1 MKFKSWGVFM
11 MTMFLISSCG
21 GSGDSIASSSSSNSS
36 SNYPQKGT
44 ITQGNISVFP
54 KQNKGYI
61 GDPMP
66 YFDNGVLN
74 LFYLHDARDGQRGFH
89 PWYLMQTTDFIN
101 WDDKEEVIPYV
112 NSYSS
117 QDLALGTGSV
127 IKDKSGLY
135 HAYYTGFNGTGNTLY
150 YEKIQHATSPDLVNW
165 TKHAED
171 GFYGGKNDFRDPY
184 VLYMEEF
191 DQYWMLITTRENNHG
206 VIALYTSKDLKSWK
220 YDRVF
225 FKNDA
230 GSWNMECPT
239 LIKYNDFWYLSYSEQ
254 GENRIVH
261 YRYTNDLF
269 KGWTKPAQ
277 DHLDGVGFYA
287 GRIEKAFDRLFAFG
301 WVGTKD
307 YDVDGGNFN
316 WAGNLVT
323 HELVQNDKGELYP
336 IVVKEVDEKLSNQV
350 NYNVVNKTSSVTFD
364 NESISF
370 AGKSGYEYLT
380 FDKLESKPTKITFS
394 ATFTSGDKFGLAFN
408 ATNKQYGPL
417 NIVFDLQKQKIH
429 FYNVDQNRINSSTPQ
444 ASVDFNMKLNESFDV
459 TIISENE
466 CITVYV
472 NDQIALTTRMYSKS
486 NNYFGLFT
494 KFSGVTIKN
503 LSFYE

>member
-1 MKFKSWGVFM
+1 M
-11 MTMFLISSCG
+11 
-21 GSGDSIASSSSSNSS
+21 
-36 SNYPQKGT
+36 
-44 ITQGNISVFP
+44 
-54 KQNKGYI
+54 
-61 GDPMP
+61 
-66 YFDNGVLN
+66 
-74 LFYLHDARDGQRGFH
+74 
-89 PWYLMQTTDFIN
+89 
-101 WDDKEEVIPYV
+101 
-112 NSYSS
+112 
-117 QDLALGTGSV
+117 
-127 IKDKSGLY
+127 
-135 HAYYTGFNGTGNTLY
+135 
-150 YEKIQHATSPDLVNW
+150 
-165 TKHAED
+165 
-171 GFYGGKNDFRDPY
+171 
-184 VLYMEEF
+184 
-191 DQYWMLITTRENNHG
+191 
-206 VIALYTSKDLKSWK
+206 
-220 YDRVF
+220 
-225 FKNDA
+225 
-230 GSWNMECPT
+230 
-239 LIKYNDFWYLSYSEQ
+239 
-254 GENRIVH
+254 
-261 YRYTNDLF
+261 
-269 KGWTKPAQ
+269 
-277 DHLDGVGFYA
+277 
-287 GRIEKAFDRLFAFG
+287 
-301 WVGTKD
+301 
-307 YDVDGGNFN
+307 
-316 WAGNLVT
+316 
-323 HELVQNDKGELYP
+323 
-336 IVVKEVDEKLSNQV
+336 SNQV